1 MGNEETLETLEET
14 PRDARRSKGVLR
26 GLVLVFCDGAPR
38 SIACPVRSD
47 EGLVL
52 GRDWLVGAGLS
63 DDRVSKAH
71 ARVTLTRA
79 GLVVE
84 DLGSRNGTYVDGV
97 RIEDKTLLGPAPG
110 ADRGKILRIG
120 SSVLIAI
127 DDCAA
132 FAKNPTKVTNG
143 FVRGPKTAEMLHR
156 IDAIAKTSGSML
168 VLGESGVGK
177 ENAARAFHQ
186 SGPRSR
192 GPFVP
197 VNCAAVPESLAER
210 LFFGAKVGAFSGS
223 TDADGYVRAAHK
235 GTLFL
240 DELGELDLTLQAK
253 LLRLLDAREI
263 LPVGAARAE
272 TVDVAICAATN
283 RDLRDRVGRGA
294 FREDLYYRLAEP
306 KVEIPPLRARPE
318 EIAYLVHEAAKKIA
332 SELRVGAKLVE
343 ACATRTWP
351 GNVRELLASASQAA
365 RRALAGGHD
374 SITDEDLDPIAGTA
388 VERSEDGP
396 SSRSF
401 TDAGAPRSLPDDA
414 TIEKA
419 LAAQGGNVSGAAK
432 ALGVHRNQLRRWLG
446 RRV

>member
-1 MGNEETLETLEET
+1 MSIEETIETLEET
-14 PRDARRSKGVLR
+14 PRDARRSKGMLR
-26 GLVLVFCDGAPR
+26 GLVLVFSDGAPR

-52 GRDWLVGAGLS
+52 GRDWLLGSGIT

-71 ARVTLTRA
+71 AKVTLTRT
-79 GLVVE
+79 GLVIE
-84 DLGSRNGTYVDGV
+84 DLGSRNGTHVDGV
-97 RIEDKTLLGPAPG
+97 RIDDVTPIGPAPG
-110 ADRGKILRIG
+110 ADRGRIVRIG
-120 SSVLIAI
+120 SSVLLAI

-132 FAKNPTKVTNG
+132 FAKNPTKATAG

-156 IDAIAKTSGSML
+156 IDAIAKTSASML

-186 SGPRSR
+186 GGPRAR

-223 TDADGYVRAAHK
+223 TDAEGYVRAAHK

-240 DELGELDLTLQAK
+240 DEIGELDLTLQAK

-318 EIAYLVHEAAKKIA
+318 EISFLVHEAAKRIA
-332 SELRVGAKLVE
+332 PDLKVSAKLVE
-343 ACATRTWP
+343 ACAMRAWP

-374 SITDEDLDPIAGTA
+374 SITDEDLDPLAGTA
-388 VERSEDGP
+388 VERAEDATAGRASAEP
-396 SSRSF
+396 S
-401 TDAGAPRSLPDDA
+401 PRALPDDA
-414 TIEKA
+414 TIERA
-419 LAAQGGNVSGAAK
+419 LSERGGNVSGAAK

-446 RRV
+446 RRS